1 MFSSDKWFGGSAGF
15 YNGVATQSLRFHRAS
30 SSYLIKE
37 NTSVTSTQKWT
48 LSVWIKRGNLGTEQ
62 GILGSSS
69 TAEYIR
75 FESNDTLRY
84 RLYTSSAQRISMI
97 TNAAF
102 RDTSNFFHLV
112 CAVDLSNTTDDDK
125 AIIYVNGERQTLGT
139 NITTSTDTYNSKM
152 LQNGGHYWNLGRY
165 AGYFDGYMADVHLI
179 DGQQLDP
186 TYFAETKNGVWIP
199 KEYTGTYGNSGA
211 RLQFK
216 QTGSSADASGIGADT
231 SGNGNHFSA
240 NNVSSYDSNMPD
252 SPENNF
258 CTLNPIIASGQ
269 KASATY
275 SQGNLQYTSTDAY
288 DTAIGTIGVSSGKWY
303 FETRLNSSGSQL
315 IGARASPHEQN
326 SSFLGQNTS
335 NSGIGFYR
343 PNGNV
348 YNETSGLTAAFT
360 ATSGDIIQVAF
371 DADNGYFWFG
381 KDNTYTG
388 TVDSSS
394 GRFTLASWS
403 SGEFIFPAQGYR
415 DSRTVNFGQD
425 GSFAGAL
432 TGGDVGTATDGNGKG
447 AFKYAPPSGYLALC
461 SANLPDTTIA
471 PNQDEQGS
479 DFNQVVFYDGNSSN
493 SHQIT
498 GVGFQPDMVH
508 IKARNQSASHY
519 NIDSTRGIGTGDSFK
534 ALAFNSSTAQYTAEN
549 DQLRSLDA
557 DGFTL
562 DDNTDNTWYV
572 NRSSD
577 TYAAWC
583 WRVNVGTTSTNDEGT
598 ISSTVQV
605 NNTVGMSIATYT
617 APSGTFSFGHG
628 LSQAPEFFM
637 VKKLDGTSNWI
648 GYHEART
655 PSIPNNKGLYISSP
669 SNPTAGSNWITEVS
683 ATRIGITTGQ
693 LTGTGDHLLY
703 AWHSVDGYCK
713 VGQYEGNNS
722 TDNAFVYTGFL
733 PNIIWIKNVD
743 SGHDWVIRDLKHS
756 GYYTDGRANPV
767 TIGSSHSKN
776 NPHTGGAAFTMDFL
790 SNGFKIRHYDSDIGS
805 AHTFMYIAW
814 ASDQTFKFSNAR

>member
-48 LSVWIKRGNLGTEQ
+48 LSVWIKRTSLGTEQ

-534 ALAFNSSTAQYTAEN
+534 ALAFNSSIGQYTAEN

>member
-48 LSVWIKRGNLGTEQ
+48 LSVWIKRTSLGTEQ

-534 ALAFNSSTAQYTAEN
+534 ALAFNSSIGQYTAEN

-583 WRVNVGTTSTNDEGT
+583 WRVNGGTTSTNNEGT

-605 NNTVGMSIATYT
+605 NNDIGMSIALYT
-617 APSGTFSFGHG
+617 AVSGTFSFGHG